1 MVSGAFKTI
10 LCMSQNFVA
19 VDREQGFLLPPDVRE
34 WLPEGHLAWL
44 VLDAVAEMDLS
55 AFYAAYRR
63 DGWGRP
69 AYDPAM
75 MVALLLYSYARG
87 ERSSRG
93 IERRCGEDVAY
104 RVISANRVPDHSTLA
119 RFRRGHEDALAGLF
133 GAVLVLCA
141 KAGLVNVG
149 LIAVD
154 GTKVHANASDRANL
168 GYEEIAREILAE
180 AEEADHE
187 EDERFGDRR
196 GDELPPEFRVSG
208 DRRKRL
214 QEARRLLDAERAV
227 RSSEVPQAR
236 SERLRQAER
245 RLREDHELERQ
256 VNADYERWRARGI
269 SADGRRFGG
278 RDPDPHPMPETPTGI
293 ANVTDPQSRK
303 VKTPRGYMQGY
314 NAQAVTTREQIV
326 IAADVNV
333 DSSDAGHLKPMITA
347 ACDELRAAGITQQPD
362 VVVADAGYWKKKD
375 IEHVVNQ
382 GIQTLVCPEA
392 LKRSTPRPGRDR
404 GLYAFMRRV
413 LESDSGRALYKQ
425 RQAMIEPVFAH
436 IKHNRH
442 ADHFQRRGRSACRSE
457 WRLITATHNL
467 LKLWRH
473 QTTTAA

>member
-1 MVSGAFKTI
+1 
-10 LCMSQNFVA
+10 MSQNFVA

-44 VLDAVAEMDLS
+44 VLDAVAEMDL
-55 AFYAAYRR
+55 AVFYAAYRR

-75 MVALLLYSYARG
+75 MVALLLYSYARA

-119 RFRRGHEDALAGLF
+119 RFRRDHERALAGLF
-133 GAVLVLCA
+133 TEVLVLCA

-154 GTKVHANASDRANL
+154 GTKVHANASDRSNL
-168 GYEEIAREILAE
+168 GYEQIAREILAE
-180 AEEADHE
+180 AEETDRE
-187 EDERFGDRR
+187 EDERYGEQR

-214 QEARRLLDAERAV
+214 QEARRLLDAERAA
-227 RSSEVPQAR
+227 RESEVPQAR
-236 SERLRQAER
+236 SERLKQAER

-256 VNADYERWRARGI
+256 VNAEYEAWRAQGI

-278 RDPDPHPMPETPTGI
+278 RDPDRYPVPATPRGI

-303 VKTPRGYMQGY
+303 VKTPRYMQGY

-326 IAADVNV
+326 IAADVNI

-347 ACDELRAAGITQQPD
+347 ACDELQAAGITQQTRRRGRRCRLLEERRHRARRQPRHT
-362 VVVADAGYWKKKD
+362 DAGLPR
-375 IEHVVNQ
+375 
-382 GIQTLVCPEA
+382 GAQTQHPQTRARRRPLRVHA
-392 LKRSTPRPGRDR
+392 PRPGDR
-404 GLYAFMRRV
+404 RRP
-413 LESDSGRALYKQ
+413 RAL
-425 RQAMIEPVFAH
+425 
-436 IKHNRH
+436 
-442 ADHFQRRGRSACRSE
+442 
-457 WRLITATHNL
+457 
-467 LKLWRH
+467 
-473 QTTTAA
+473 QTTPSDDRTGLRAHQAQPTRRPLPTARQIRLPLRMATNHRHPQPPGMKLRGGSSGGGVRARG

>member
-1 MVSGAFKTI
+1 
-10 LCMSQNFVA
+10 MSQNFVA

-44 VLDAVAEMDLS
+44 VLDAVGEMDLS

-119 RFRRGHEDALAGLF
+119 RFRRDHEDALAGVF
-133 GAVLVLCA
+133 GEVLVLCA

-149 LIAVD
+149 LIAGD
-154 GTKVHANASDRANL
+154 GTKGHAHASDRANL
-168 GYEEIAREILAE
+168 AYEQIAREILAE
-180 AEEADHE
+180 AEGVDRA
-187 EDERFGDRR
+187 EDERFGERR

-214 QEARRLLDAERAV
+214 QEARRLLDAERAA

-236 SERLRQAER
+236 GERLVQAEQ

-278 RDPDPHPMPETPTGI
+278 RDPGPHPMPETPTGI

-333 DSSDAGHLKPMITA
+333 DSSDAGHLKPMISA

-362 VVVADAGYWKKKD
+362 VVVADAGYWKKND
-375 IEHVVNQ
+375 IEPRRRPRHPDAGVPRSAQ
-382 GIQTLVCPEA
+382 AQHPQTRTRPRA
-392 LKRSTPRPGRDR
+392 LRVHAPRPGK
-404 GLYAFMRRV
+404 RRRA
-413 LESDSGRALYKQ
+413 RALPPTPGDDRTGLRAHQ
-425 RQAMIEPVFAH
+425 AQPTRRPLPTPRQIRLPLRVAAH
-436 IKHNRH
+436 HRH
-442 ADHFQRRGRSACRSE
+442 PQPPGMKLRGGSSGGGVRARG
-457 WRLITATHNL
+457 
-467 LKLWRH
+467 
-473 QTTTAA
+473 